1 MANNYCDGYYYNGN
15 CNSNWYN
22 WGRWVLAAGVAVFFI
37 FVFLTLACLR
47 NRRRRR
53 LGLAPMYGTGWIGGR
68 PGYGPNPNQPY
79 YNPNAPPY
87 QAPMGFQQT
96 GNTYNSN
103 EGYYGRDVELQ
114 QPPNVY
120 ARAGD
125 PVYDAPAG
133 PPPGKG
139 DGVIR

>member
-1 MANNYCDGYYYNGN
+1 
-15 CNSNWYN
+15 
-22 WGRWVLAAGVAVFFI
+22 
-37 FVFLTLACLR
+37 
-47 NRRRRR
+47 
-53 LGLAPMYGTGWIGGR
+53 MYGTGWMGR

-87 QAPMGFQQT
+87 QAPVGYQQT

-103 EGYYGRDVELQ
+103 EGYYAPYGGAQRDVELQ
-114 QPPNVY
+114 QPPSVY

-125 PVYDAPAG
+125 PVYDAPPGA
-133 PPPGKG
+133 PPGKG